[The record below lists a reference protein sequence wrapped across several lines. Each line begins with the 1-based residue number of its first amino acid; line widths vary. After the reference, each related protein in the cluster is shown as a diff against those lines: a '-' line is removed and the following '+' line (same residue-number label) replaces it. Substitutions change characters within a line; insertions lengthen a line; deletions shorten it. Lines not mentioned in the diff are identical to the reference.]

1 MSVLSPP
8 LFLFYLESS
17 QDIEFLIYISVIV
30 YMSPP
35 DPIDFVRCWF
45 CHVGANEGGEIELV
59 LFDRMGKGII
69 FWPV

>member
-1 MSVLSPP
+1 
-8 LFLFYLESS
+8 
-17 QDIEFLIYISVIV
+17 
-30 YMSPP
+30 MSPL
-35 DPIDFVRCWF
+35 DPIDFVSCWF